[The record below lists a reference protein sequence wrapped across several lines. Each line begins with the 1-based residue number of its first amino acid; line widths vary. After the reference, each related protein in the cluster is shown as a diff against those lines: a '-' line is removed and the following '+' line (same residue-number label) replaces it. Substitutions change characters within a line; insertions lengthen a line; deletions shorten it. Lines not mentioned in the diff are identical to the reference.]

1 MLSRLQLKMPPRKPK
16 RQPRQPSPT
25 RSKRRSPLADVVETN
40 GLIERIAE
48 VIDDYAEAN
57 KITIHETLLALN
69 YVHST
74 LLREA
79 SGVPKSKLH

>member
-1 MLSRLQLKMPPRKPK
+1 M
-16 RQPRQPSPT
+16 
-25 RSKRRSPLADVVETN
+25 ADVVETN

-48 VIDDYAEAN
+48 AIDDYAEAN

-79 SGVPKSKLH
+79 SGVPASKLN